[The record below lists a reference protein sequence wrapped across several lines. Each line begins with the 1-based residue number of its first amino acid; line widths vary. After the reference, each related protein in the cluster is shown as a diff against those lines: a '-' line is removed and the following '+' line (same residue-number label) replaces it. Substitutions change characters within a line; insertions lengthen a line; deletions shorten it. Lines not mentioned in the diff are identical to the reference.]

1 MFEDDVVDSVNED
14 TKFWFAQRGC
24 TGLDI
29 KFGDKRLRLTT
40 ESATQLVCGV

>member
-1 MFEDDVVDSVNED
+1 VVDSVNED

-40 ESATQLVCGV
+40 ESGVWGLAGY